1 MELGLDTGHMMKH
14 QYAYRSV
21 GRRDIPSVSIGFGD
35 RLKTVRT
42 LIKNYLISHKEL
54 YYTERTILYCIYCL
68 IRY

>member
-1 MELGLDTGHMMKH
+1 MELGLDAGHMMKH

-42 LIKNYLISHKEL
+42 LIKDYI
-54 YYTERTILYCIYCL
+54 ILHIL
-68 IRY
+68 PNKILVW

>member
-1 MELGLDTGHMMKH
+1 MELGLDAGHMMKH

-42 LIKNYLISHKEL
+42 LIMNYLIKN
-54 YYTERTILYCIYCL
+54 YIILHIL
-68 IRY
+68 PNKILVW